1 MQWSRIRRTSIS
13 GLEVADIAAK
23 NIKGITIEIN
33 GDVTK
38 LDRALGQVDK
48 DLNTTQKN
56 LKEVERL
63 LKLDPKNV
71 ELLDQKQRLLAQ
83 GVELTNKKYDTLKK
97 TLESATASNVRFD
110 QWEKAQASLQGQITK
125 TENALSKLYDEQK
138 RMQDLNFA
146 PDSTQMQALQQEI
159 DETREKSEAL
169 RQKMA
174 DTFEEL
180 GRPISIDQYDALQR
194 ELVQAK
200 DDMEKATKAA
210 NDFEAGA
217 DEMGAG
223 AEDASGVIGKL
234 NSLLGG
240 SGGGMVVAAAAGA
253 AAIKLAADAIKALA
267 DWTAEAIKESSAF
280 ADEML
285 TLSQQTGFD
294 TDFLQGLDYASGLVD
309 VSTESIISSMRKL
322 KQNLASDSSSV
333 KDAFDRLNII
343 PEQLTASGASME
355 EIFHVVVSALS
366 GVDNELE
373 RDQIAMQLFGRSADD
388 LAGVIDDGGE
398 SLYNYIQAAKD
409 AGYVMSG
416 EELSA
421 LGQVDDAFYK
431 LDKAMELAKKRVA
444 IELAPSIIELTD
456 RILDLIETADWD
468 SFGHSMNIVFSS
480 AIPLII
486 DMAHAIRETIE
497 AVANLIEMFDKLKVS
512 DPHNLGKIA
521 TAEHGSSYVAA
532 ARGYATGGVFEPNN
546 PMIIGVG
553 DNRTEREVVTPESL
567 MRRVVR
573 EEAGG
578 RGGNFTAVIEFSGTD
593 DQIIRAL
600 APRIRAYDERLGV
613 TL

>member
-1 MQWSRIRRTSIS
+1 M
-13 GLEVADIAAK
+13 ADIAAK

-83 GVELTNKKYDTLKK
+83 GVELTSKKYDTLKK
-97 TLESATASNVRFD
+97 TLENATASNVRFD

-210 NDFEAGA
+210 NDFEAGT

-253 AAIKLAADAIKALA
+253 AAIKLAAEAIKALA

-333 KDAFDRLNII
+333 KEAFDRLNI
-343 PEQLTASGASME
+343 
-355 EIFHVVVSALS
+355 
-366 GVDNELE
+366 
-373 RDQIAMQLFGRSADD
+373 
-388 LAGVIDDGGE
+388 
-398 SLYNYIQAAKD
+398 
-409 AGYVMSG
+409 
-416 EELSA
+416 
-421 LGQVDDAFYK
+421 
-431 LDKAMELAKKRVA
+431 
-444 IELAPSIIELTD
+444 
-456 RILDLIETADWD
+456 
-468 SFGHSMNIVFSS
+468 
-480 AIPLII
+480 
-486 DMAHAIRETIE
+486 
-497 AVANLIEMFDKLKVS
+497 
-512 DPHNLGKIA
+512 
-521 TAEHGSSYVAA
+521 
-532 ARGYATGGVFEPNN
+532 
-546 PMIIGVG
+546 
-553 DNRTEREVVTPESL
+553 
-567 MRRVVR
+567 
-573 EEAGG
+573 
-578 RGGNFTAVIEFSGTD
+578 
-593 DQIIRAL
+593 
-600 APRIRAYDERLGV
+600 
-613 TL
+613 

>member
-1 MQWSRIRRTSIS
+1 MQWSRIRRTSTS

-83 GVELTNKKYDTLKK
+83 GVELTSKKYDTLKK

-200 DDMEKATKAA
+200 DDMENATKAA
-210 NDFEAGA
+210 NDFEAGT
-217 DEMGAG
+217 DIMGAG

-253 AAIKLAADAIKALA
+253 AAIKLAAEAIKALA
-267 DWTAEAIKESSAF
+267 DWTAEAIQESSAF

-373 RDQIAMQLFGRSADD
+373 RDQLAMQLFGRSADD

-468 SFGHSMNIVFSS
+468 SFGNSMNIVFSS
-480 AIPLII
+480 VIPLII

-497 AVANLIEMFDKLKVS
+497 AVANLIELFDKLKVS

-546 PMIIGVG
+546 PMIIGIG

-578 RGGNFTAVIEFSGTD
+578 SGGNFTAVIEFSGTD

>member
-1 MQWSRIRRTSIS
+1 MQWSRIRRTSTS

-83 GVELTNKKYDTLKK
+83 GVELTSKKYDTLKK
-97 TLESATASNVRFD
+97 TLENATASNVRFD

-174 DTFEEL
+174 ETFEEL

-210 NDFEAGA
+210 NDFEAGT
-217 DEMGAG
+217 DIMGAG

-253 AAIKLAADAIKALA
+253 AAIKLAAEAIKALA

-333 KDAFDRLNII
+333 KEAFDRLNII

-373 RDQIAMQLFGRSADD
+373 RDQLAMQLFGRSADD

-416 EELSA
+416 EELTA

-546 PMIIGVG
+546 PMIIGIG

-567 MRRVVR
+567 IRRVVR

-578 RGGNFTAVIEFSGTD
+578 SGGNFTAVIEFSGTD

>member
-1 MQWSRIRRTSIS
+1 MVDTAS
-13 GLEVADIAAK
+13 K
-23 NIKGITIEIN
+23 NIKGLTIEIN

-38 LDRALGQVDK
+38 LDRALSQVDK

-83 GVELTNKKYDTLKK
+83 GVELTSKKYDTLKK
-97 TLESATASNVRFD
+97 TLENATASNVKFAE
-110 QWEKAQASLQGQITK
+110 WEKAQASLQGQITK
-125 TENALSKLYDEQK
+125 TETALTDLYNEQK
-138 RMQDLNFA
+138 KMQDLSFA
-146 PDSTQMQALQQEI
+146 PDSAEMQTLQREI

-210 NDFEAGA
+210 NDFETSTDA
-217 DEMGAG
+217 MGTG

-234 NSLLGG
+234 NGLLGG
-240 SGGGMVVAAAAGA
+240 SGGGLVVAAAAGA
-253 AAIKLAADAIKALA
+253 AAIKLAADAIKVLA
-267 DWTAEAIKESSAF
+267 DWTADAVKESSAF

-322 KQNLASDSSSV
+322 KQNLSSDSSSV
-333 KDAFDRLNII
+333 REAFDRLNII

-355 EIFHVVVSALS
+355 EIFHVVISALS
-366 GVDNELE
+366 GVNNELE

-416 EELSA
+416 EELTA

-468 SFGHSMNIVFSS
+468 SFGHSMNIVFSD

-497 AVANLIEMFDKLKVS
+497 AVAHLIELFDKLKVS

-546 PMIIGVG
+546 PMIIGIG

-573 EEAGG
+573 EETGG
-578 RGGNFTAVIEFSGTD
+578 SGGNFTAVIEFSGTD